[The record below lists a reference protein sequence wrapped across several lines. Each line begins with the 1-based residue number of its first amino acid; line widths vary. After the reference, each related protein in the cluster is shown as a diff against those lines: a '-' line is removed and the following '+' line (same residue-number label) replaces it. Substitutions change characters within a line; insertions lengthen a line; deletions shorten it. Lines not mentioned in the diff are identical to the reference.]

1 MAKKEKSNLPFR
13 KKLLLLGVAFLFFV
27 LMIASFFGRRGLIEI
42 FRGYKEKASLLQEIE
57 QFEKKKVRLEREIIE
72 LEGNPEAVEKKAREK
87 LWMVKPE
94 EIIIIKK

>member
-13 KKLLLLGVAFLFFV
+13 KKLLLVGVAFLFFV

-57 QFEKKKVRLEREIIE
+57 HLEKKRARLEREIIE
-72 LEGNPEAVEKKAREK
+72 LVENREAVVKMAREM
-87 LWMVKPE
+87 LWMV
-94 EIIIIKK
+94 